1 MLVCR
6 ETDSLGCVN
15 CVEKGWNK
23 MENKVTVVLAD
34 ANEEFRTMLR
44 QRMEGT
50 GEFHVAGS
58 TENGDQALDLVRRLR
73 PQLLVTDVVLPGLD
87 GFGLLRQLNQLG
99 QGAPRTI
106 VVSSFCSRRTV
117 AQAMEMGVYFFLPK
131 PVNEESLLELMRQ
144 AAAPDPADSPSPPL
158 LRGLHPP
165 GDRAAPGGDG
175 AHGENAAEAGPGRP
189 AEHMG
194 GELMNRYHES
204 MEHCAPP
211 PELSIMKLL

>member
-131 PVNEESLLELMRQ
+131 PVNEESGCVKIDIQFFRNFFSCLQSGPLIVLACRYKCK
-144 AAAPDPADSPSPPL
+144 PARSTHIYL
-158 LRGLHPP
+158 
-165 GDRAAPGGDG
+165 
-175 AHGENAAEAGPGRP
+175 N
-189 AEHMG
+189 
-194 GELMNRYHES
+194 
-204 MEHCAPP
+204 
-211 PELSIMKLL
+211 LS